1 MEQLA
6 LQLRR
11 LVRGSETEA
20 GRRWHAKA
28 EQNRSAHAL
37 ARRQEFL
44 SETRC
49 NREAGRLIV
58 GRARDP
64 SGTHQWCGLRIEQLT
79 GQHVGVSGATGMG
92 KSFMLAA
99 ILWQLIKARVPVI
112 VVDMKSELCELLLDT
127 IVPALVSAGRE
138 DLVDQVRVI
147 RPFDPLRVPLLR
159 LTEPERDVSTQ
170 VQSLN
175 IATALGE
182 AVGQDHGLR
191 MQRLL
196 LPAAGFA
203 VERNLPL
210 PTVLDWLRD
219 PVRFAREA
227 AASTDPVIRAY
238 AIHELP
244 RENRSSLDAVR
255 ARLDLL
261 FHLPEVRQALS
272 APRCIDFHE
281 CLRDGLTLLDF
292 GSPPG
297 GAEGAMRFVAGPV
310 TGRLSRAILSREVSA
325 QTPHAVVL
333 FEEFQELLGRHQ
345 IEQFK
350 RLLSLCRFKRVA
362 LHFSNQQPA
371 QIAAADRTLL
381 KVLRTNLGAE
391 MIFRSSI
398 EDARALS
405 EGLAIRSPDETLTQ
419 ARTRFIEQIAELPR
433 RSYFLWLKGAA
444 FGPQRLTSPRLDV
457 DALRR
462 AASSLSPD
470 MQQRIRAGVAS
481 ADRSEVELA
490 LAGEQAAPRQPQ
502 IVPLEEERRVRTP
515 RLG

>member
-1 MEQLA
+1 MMLA
-6 LQLRR
+6 LELRR
-11 LVRGSETEA
+11 VVRGAEA
-20 GRRWHAKA
+20 DVGRRWHAKA
-28 EQNRSAHAL
+28 ERDRNAHAL

-44 SETRC
+44 AQTRC
-49 NREAGRLIV
+49 ERGARRLIV
-58 GRARDP
+58 GRAQDL
-64 SGTHQWCGLRIEQLT
+64 SGAHQWCGLPIEQLT
-79 GQHVGVSGATGMG
+79 SQHVGVSGATGMG
-92 KSFMLAA
+92 KSYLLATL
-99 ILWQLIKARVPVI
+99 LWQLLRARVPVV
-112 VVDMKSELCELLLDT
+112 VVDLKSELCAILLET
-127 IVPALVSAGRE
+127 IVPALVASGRE
-138 DLVDQVRVI
+138 DLAEQVRVI
-147 RPFDPLRVPLLR
+147 RPFDPARVPLLR
-159 LTEPERDVSTQ
+159 LTEPEREVSAQ

-182 AVGQDHGLR
+182 AIGQDHGVR

-196 LPAAGFA
+196 LPAAGLA

-210 PTVLDWLRD
+210 PIVLEWLRD
-219 PVRFAREA
+219 PARFAREA
-227 AASTDPVIRAY
+227 ATSSDPTIRAY

-261 FHLPEVRQALS
+261 FHLSEIRRALS

-281 CLRDGLTLLDF
+281 CLRSGVTLLDF

-297 GAEGAMRFVAGPV
+297 GAEGAMRFIAGPV
-310 TGRLSRAILSREVSA
+310 VGRLSRAILSRQVSA
-325 QTPHAVVL
+325 DTPQAVVL
-333 FEEFQELLGRHQ
+333 FEEFQELLHRHQ

-350 RLLSLCRFKRVA
+350 RLLSLCRFKKVA

-391 MIFRSSI
+391 MIFRSSV

-405 EGLAIRSPDETLTQ
+405 EGLSIRSPEETLAQ
-419 ARTRFIEQIAELPR
+419 ARTRLIEEIASLPR
-433 RSYFLWLKGAA
+433 RAFFLWLKSAP
-444 FGPQRLTSPRLDV
+444 FGPQRLTSPRLDL

-462 AASSLSPD
+462 AAATLPAD
-470 MQQRIRAGVAS
+470 TRERIQAGVAS
-481 ADRSEVELA
+481 VNRAEVDGVLA
-490 LAGEQAAPRQPQ
+490 AEQAAIVRLPQ
-502 IVPLEEERRVRTP
+502 ILPLEDERRVRAP

>member
-6 LQLRR
+6 LHLRR
-11 LVRGSETEA
+11 LVRGNETEA
-20 GRRWHAKA
+20 GRRWHAKS
-28 EQNRSAHAL
+28 EQDRSAHAL

-44 SETRC
+44 SQTRC
-49 NREAGRLIV
+49 DRDAGRLIV
-58 GRARDP
+58 GRAQDL
-64 SGTHQWCGLRIEQLT
+64 SGGHQWCGLPIEQLT

-99 ILWQLIKARVPVI
+99 LLWQLLKARVPI
-112 VVDMKSELCELLLDT
+112 VVADMKSELCELVLETL
-127 IVPALVSAGRE
+127 VPALVAAGRD
-138 DLVDQVRVI
+138 DLVRQVSVI
-147 RPFDPLRVPLLR
+147 RPFDPGRVPQLR
-159 LTEPERDVSTQ
+159 LTEPERDVSPQ

-182 AVGQDHGLR
+182 AIGQDHGVR

-196 LPAAGFA
+196 LPAAGLA

-219 PVRFAREA
+219 PARFAREA
-227 AASTDPVIRAY
+227 ATSSDPVIRAY

-255 ARLDLL
+255 ARLDLV
-261 FHLPEVRQALS
+261 FHLPEIRRALS
-272 APRCIDFHE
+272 APRCIDFHD
-281 CLRDGLTLLDF
+281 CLREGLTLLDF

-310 TGRLSRAILSREVSA
+310 TGRLSRAILSREVSP

-381 KVLRTNLGAE
+381 KVLRTNLGVE
-391 MIFRSSI
+391 MIFRSSV

-405 EGLAIRSPDETLTQ
+405 EGLATRSPDETMTQ
-419 ARTRFIEQIAELPR
+419 ARTRLIEQIVALPR
-433 RSYFLWLKGAA
+433 RSYFLWLKGAS
-444 FGPQRLTSPRLDV
+444 FGPQSLTSPRLDV
-457 DALRR
+457 DALLR
-462 AASSLSPD
+462 AASTLSD
-470 MQQRIRAGVAS
+470 DLRQRIRSGVAS
-481 ADRSEVELA
+481 VDRAEVEEA
-490 LAGEQAAPRQPQ
+490 LAAEQSAARQPQ
-502 IVPLEEERRVRTP
+502 IVPLEEERRVRAS